1 MNSARLLRTLTAAAV
16 FVSGLA
22 VAAPASA
29 ATTITRVVFSDDFSG
44 DRGTAPDP
52 AKWVPQ
58 DDGDQDDGDQDDGDQ
73 DDASLDGE
81 GNVTLD
87 DPLRTVRTFASSN
100 GHAEARIKPGREYGA
115 WRALAVLDES
125 GQLPAGQV
133 EPLADDRVN
142 PDEFHTYTIDWTA
155 TSIVWSVDGTK
166 VLRFTPAESGKPFHL
181 VLNVTMGERRSPDVV
196 VDSVRVTVKV
206 TVATKPWKKFTTYK
220 AGQYVT
226 YKDVAYR
233 VRERHTSLP
242 GWQPSLV
249 PALFQKI

>member
-1 MNSARLLRTLTAAAV
+1 MSSVRLLRSLTAAAV

-29 ATTITRVVFSDDFSG
+29 ATTVTRVVFSDDFSG
-44 DRGTAPDP
+44 DRGTAPNP
-52 AKWVPQ
+52 AKWVRQ
-58 DDGDQDDGDQDDGDQ
+58 DD
-73 DDASLDGE
+73 DARLDGE

-133 EPLADDRVN
+133 EPLADDRVDPN
-142 PDEFHTYTIDWTA
+142 EFHTFAIDWTA

-181 VLNVTMGERRSPDVV
+181 LLNVTMGERRSPDVV